1 MIPCYKL
8 LRTKSR
14 NGIDIP
20 LNTRRNVDG
29 QTVEVLGLVKKQ
41 AKNNSVL
48 QWWIVNLVESKPK
61 HRPFGRC
68 FSIKGVRI

>member
-20 LNTRRNVDG
+20 LNTRVTVDG
-29 QTVEVLGLVKKQ
+29 QVLEVWGLVRKEVKQ
-41 AKNNSVL
+41 RAVV
-48 QWWIVNLVESKPK
+48 QWWIVSPVESKTK
-61 HRPFGRC
+61 STF
-68 FSIKGVRI
+68 